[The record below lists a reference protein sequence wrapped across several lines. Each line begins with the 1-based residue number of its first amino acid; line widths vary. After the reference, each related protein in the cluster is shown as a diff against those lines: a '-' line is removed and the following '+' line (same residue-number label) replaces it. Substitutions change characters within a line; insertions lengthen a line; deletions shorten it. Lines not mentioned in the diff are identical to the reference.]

1 MSLENWVNWELIAPL
16 SLSLSL
22 SVQKQYRLPPGSH
35 PAVAPLCLWLYRGS
49 TGCLP
54 VAIQQRPCLFLC
66 LCSSSSSYEYL
77 PAAAAPLSLCLCSV
91 TSRLAI
97 QRRPLLDG
105 CRKVTGT
112 ASAQTRERERGAA
125 AAGWLTVGIRYCSY
139 TDKER
144 EKRHS
149 FCCMAAGR

>member
-1 MSLENWVNWELIAPL
+1 MSLENWVNWELIASL

-35 PAVAPLCLWLYRGS
+35 PAAVAPLCLWLYRGS

-77 PAAAAPLSLCLCSV
+77 PVAAAPLSLCLCSGY
-91 TSRLAI
+91 L
-97 QRRPLLDG
+97 P
-105 CRKVTGT
+105 
-112 ASAQTRERERGAA
+112 ASHPATA
-125 AAGWLTVGIRYCSY
+125 AAGWLPEGNWYCLC
-139 TDKER
+139 TDRWSEKEAR
-144 EKRHS
+144 PLLDDWQEASGTAPTQRHS